1 MQTAILVKGL
11 SLAQEA
17 RIIRK
22 LENARR
28 QSAKYAREK
37 QRAIEL
43 ATAVKVGTVAD
54 YPVYHA
60 KSLSLRGDQ
69 NAPECIAKYHARI
82 NAKNHRSDLARKM
95 VAGKTPNAAPYRLGE
110 IVATDDFLSLYMH
123 RIKVVRPEA
132 RAAHLAL
139 GFLRG
144 KSYVTMEN
152 KSYDWPN
159 WTRIQEIITKYG
171 DGDIRVLL
179 QRFEQWKQEAEKR
192 GLIRE
197 PGPGGWEEAESAELS
212 HGVKATPKPGP
223 DEPLKARV
231 LADTE
236 NGNGFLSQVKAWLAS

>member
-1 MQTAILVKGL
+1 
-11 SLAQEA
+11 
-17 RIIRK
+17 
-22 LENARR
+22 
-28 QSAKYAREK
+28 
-37 QRAIEL
+37 
-43 ATAVKVGTVAD
+43 
-54 YPVYHA
+54 
-60 KSLSLRGDQ
+60 
-69 NAPECIAKYHARI
+69 
-82 NAKNHRSDLARKM
+82 
-95 VAGKTPNAAPYRLGE
+95 
-110 IVATDDFLSLYMH
+110 MH

-197 PGPGGWEEAESAELS
+197 PGPGGWEEAEKR
-212 HGVKATPKPGP
+212 GFTRPGQRLTLDNP
-223 DEPLKARV
+223 ASWRASPEPQGGSFRR
-231 LADTE
+231 E
-236 NGNGFLSQVKAWLAS
+236 GFLGLAS